1 MAQFNKSLHYIKKC
15 NIQESDV
22 TFTAPP
28 GPLPGNITMNLLHW
42 WDIDSFKRE
51 VIMRSD
57 LILHGG
63 RH

>member
-1 MAQFNKSLHYIKKC
+1 MAQFNKSLLYIKKC

-51 VIMRSD
+51 VI
-57 LILHGG
+57 HEK
-63 RH
+63 